1 MFRRRPLDEEIESH
15 LAEEMAD
22 NLARGMDPE
31 AARRA
36 ALRTFGNV
44 EAAKERVRELD
55 PGYWIDTVWQDVRF
69 ACRQIVR
76 NRWVSTTTVATL
88 TIGIAINVAVF
99 SLLNALLLRPWVRA
113 DPETFVSVI
122 PRFTGEYRL
131 RHSYYGSVSQPDY
144 ARYRETKSLESLA
157 AYQMFGLTMSE
168 AVSGSVRGGLVS
180 CNLFET
186 VKPGLPVVGR
196 YFSAGDCATPRQS
209 PVVVLSETAWRA
221 RFHADP
227 SVVGR
232 IVHLNRVALTVIGVA
247 PDFTLSLSKISES
260 DGIVWVPYTMLGA
273 LRPSDDFYSD
283 PQAQWLTLIGRRK
296 PDASLAHVQEEMKLL
311 ARRADADVPGR
322 VTSLI
327 VTDGSLARDPE
338 MQARAPIIFA
348 ATLGT
353 TTLLLLLVC
362 VNVTTLLLARAAA
375 RHREM
380 SVRLSL
386 GAGRFRLLR
395 QLLTESLVLSA
406 LASVIAF
413 VVAQRAPAP
422 LWYSLMSGPPPFE
435 LTPDWRVM
443 LYCLAVALASA
454 LIAGLSPAVESL
466 RANLVDQLK
475 GSGGTTTAGRPRV
488 RLRSVLVAAQ
498 IALSLLLLVEA
509 GFLMRAQQHV
519 FSHDPGFETKQVLNV
534 TLTSVLTGFDPPRSF
549 YEELESRIRSAP
561 GVVQTS
567 YVSMAPWAG
576 RNSTEISEID
586 GTPVPQTRD
595 YRRDPATRRVSPD
608 YFSVL
613 DLPLTRG
620 RVFTREDVSQSVVI
634 PAVVSE
640 AMARRYWPGI
650 DPIGR
655 RFSARAPYQ
664 VIGVSRDVQSVS
676 FMQDDGPFYYAPLAM
691 DRSHPIYM
699 LVRVAGDTSTA
710 AAALNS
716 VVRQVDP
723 QMVATIVTLDSTA
736 EQIGARLMS
745 VTMFG
750 AVAGLLALVLALSG
764 VYAVVSF
771 SISQRLPEIGIRLAL
786 GARPRDV
793 VMMILRSG
801 ASSVCGGLL
810 VGMGLALGV
819 AAAIRATVFGV
830 NPTDPMMFTAIPLLL
845 LLAAVGAMWIPA
857 RRASAV
863 DPVSSLRSQ

>member
-1 MFRRRPLDEEIESH
+1 
-15 LAEEMAD
+15 
-22 NLARGMDPE
+22 
-31 AARRA
+31 
-36 ALRTFGNV
+36 
-44 EAAKERVRELD
+44 
-55 PGYWIDTVWQDVRF
+55 
-69 ACRQIVR
+69 
-76 NRWVSTTTVATL
+76 
-88 TIGIAINVAVF
+88 
-99 SLLNALLLRPWVRA
+99 
-113 DPETFVSVI
+113 
-122 PRFTGEYRL
+122 
-131 RHSYYGSVSQPDY
+131 
-144 ARYRETKSLESLA
+144 
-157 AYQMFGLTMSE
+157 
-168 AVSGSVRGGLVS
+168 
-180 CNLFET
+180 
-186 VKPGLPVVGR
+186 
-196 YFSAGDCATPRQS
+196 
-209 PVVVLSETAWRA
+209 
-221 RFHADP
+221 
-227 SVVGR
+227 
-232 IVHLNRVALTVIGVA
+232 
-247 PDFTLSLSKISES
+247 
-260 DGIVWVPYTMLGA
+260 
-273 LRPSDDFYSD
+273 
-283 PQAQWLTLIGRRK
+283 
-296 PDASLAHVQEEMKLL
+296 
-311 ARRADADVPGR
+311 
-322 VTSLI
+322 
-327 VTDGSLARDPE
+327 
-338 MQARAPIIFA
+338 
-348 ATLGT
+348 
-353 TTLLLLLVC
+353 
-362 VNVTTLLLARAAA
+362 
-375 RHREM
+375 
-380 SVRLSL
+380 
-386 GAGRFRLLR
+386 
-395 QLLTESLVLSA
+395 
-406 LASVIAF
+406 
-413 VVAQRAPAP
+413 
-422 LWYSLMSGPPPFE
+422 
-435 LTPDWRVM
+435 
-443 LYCLAVALASA
+443 
-454 LIAGLSPAVESL
+454 
-466 RANLVDQLK
+466 
-475 GSGGTTTAGRPRV
+475 
-488 RLRSVLVAAQ
+488 VAAQ

-586 GTPVPQTRD
+586 GTPVPKTRD
-595 YRRDPATRRVSPD
+595 YRRDPATRSVSPE

-664 VIGVSRDVQSVS
+664 VIGVTRDVQSVS
-676 FMQDDGPFYYAPLAM
+676 FMQDDGPFFYAPLAM

-699 LVRVAGDTSTA
+699 LVRVAGDTATA

-716 VVRQVDP
+716 VVRQGDP

-736 EQIGARLMS
+736 EQIGARQMS

-750 AVAGLLALVLALSG
+750 AVAGLLALVLALAG

-771 SISQRLPEIGIRLAL
+771 SISQRIPEIGIRLAL

>member
-1 MFRRRPLDEEIESH
+1 MFRRRRLDEEIESH
-15 LAEEMAD
+15 LAEETAD
-22 NLARGMDPE
+22 NIARGMDAE
-31 AARRA
+31 TARRA

-55 PGYWIDTVWQDVRF
+55 PRYWIDTLWQDVRF

-76 NRWVSTTTVATL
+76 NRWISATTVTTL
-88 TIGIAINVAVF
+88 TVGIAINVAVF
-99 SLLNALLLRPWVRA
+99 SLLNALLLRPWVRVE
-113 DPETFVSVI
+113 PGTFVSVI

-131 RHSYYGSVSQPDY
+131 RVSYYGSVSQPDY
-144 ARYRETKSLESLA
+144 VRYRDAKSLDSLA
-157 AYQMFGLTMSE
+157 AYQMLGLTMTE
-168 AVSGSVRGGLVS
+168 AASGSVRGALVS
-180 CNLFET
+180 CNLFDS
-186 VKPGLPVVGR
+186 VRPGVPVIGR
-196 YFSAGDCATPRQS
+196 YFSARECATPRES
-209 PVVVLSETAWRA
+209 PVVVLSETTWRA
-221 RFHADP
+221 RFDADP
-227 SVVGR
+227 NVLGR
-232 IVHLNRVALTVIGVA
+232 SVHLNRVPFTVIGIA
-247 PDFTLSLSKISES
+247 PDFTLSLSKASDS
-260 DGIVWVPYTMLGA
+260 DGVVWVPYSMLGS
-273 LRPSDDFYSD
+273 LRPTDDFYSD

-296 PDASLAHVQEEMKLL
+296 KNASLAQVQQELNLL
-311 ARRADADVPGR
+311 APQADADVPGR
-322 VTSLI
+322 VTSLL

-338 MQARAPIIFA
+338 MQTRAPIIFA

-375 RHREM
+375 RQREM

-406 LASVIAF
+406 LASVVAF

-443 LYCLAVALASA
+443 LYCLAVALTSA

-466 RANLVDQLK
+466 RTDLVEHLN

-488 RLRSVLVAAQ
+488 RLRNVLVAAQ

-509 GFLMRAQQHV
+509 GFVMRAQQHV

-534 TLTSVLTGFDPPRSF
+534 TFTSVLTGFVPPRSF

-576 RNSTEISEID
+576 RNSAAIDEID
-586 GTPVPQTRD
+586 GKPMPRTRD
-595 YRRDPATRRVSPD
+595 FRRDPATRRVSPE
-608 YFSVL
+608 YFTVL
-613 DLPLTRG
+613 NLPLTRG
-620 RVFTREDVSQSVVI
+620 RVFTREDASQTALI
-634 PAVVSE
+634 PAVISE
-640 AMARRYWPGI
+640 AMARRYWPGT

-655 RFSARAPYQ
+655 RFRARGQ
-664 VIGVSRDVQSVS
+664 HEVIGVTRDVQSVS
-676 FMQDDGPFYYAPLAM
+676 FMQDDGPFFHAPLAM
-691 DRSHPIYM
+691 DGGHPVYM
-699 LVRVAGDTSTA
+699 LVRVAGDTAAA
-710 AAALNS
+710 AAALNRI
-716 VVRQVDP
+716 VRQVDP
-723 QMVATIVTLDSTA
+723 QMVATIVALDSTA

-750 AVAGLLALVLALSG
+750 AIAGLLALLLALTG

-771 SISQRLPEIGIRLAL
+771 SISQRIPEIGIRLAL
-786 GARPRDV
+786 GARRRDV
-793 VMMILRSG
+793 VLMVLRSG

-810 VGMGLALGV
+810 VGMGLAFGV

-830 NPTDPMMFTAIPLLL
+830 NPTDPMMFTVIPLLL

-857 RRASAV
+857 RRASAI